1 MSAGTRPIVLVAAL
15 AIVAGLAVIV
25 IGRAELRTDMG
36 FFMPRAQ
43 NADAAFVLDQ
53 MRSGP
58 ASNIVMIRLS
68 GVPPATLARV
78 SDGLIKKIRG
88 DARFIFAANGRAI
101 IDRATLEW
109 LKRYRYVLNPEVSA
123 TEFEAK
129 SLRAS
134 LERVRSVL
142 ATSLGI
148 ANKDLLFDDP
158 TGRVQRILETYGAG
172 PTITLR
178 QGVWF
183 AKDGA
188 AALLVA
194 RTKATGFD
202 LDAQAEALSAIR
214 HWVAAAGSGKA
225 GPRVGLRVNMSG
237 PGVFAVAA
245 RDQIRADMVLLTS
258 AASILVLVI
267 LLAVMRSATTILALG
282 VPLVLG
288 IIAGIG
294 AVQLVFGNVHGITLT
309 FGATLLGIAID
320 YPLHLACHAAGQNNP
335 DAVARRIWPVL
346 RLSALTTSA
355 AFLPFVLSSFPGL
368 GQLGVMSM
376 VGLLVAAAATR
387 WLLPQ
392 FIRPRPRVFVPTLP
406 WHILSGGRRAR
417 VLQTVVLVLLA
428 GGVTWAEFSGARLW
442 EDNLARLSPLPAEQ
456 LRLDRALRAELHV
469 PDTRHM
475 IVIGGS
481 DVDDVLRKS
490 ERTAA
495 HLEQLRRGGSL
506 AAFEAPTNY
515 LPSAETQSR
524 RRAMLPME
532 DALRT
537 WLAMA
542 LDGLPFRK
550 DAFDGFLRDVAAA
563 RTGAP
568 ATLKTLPPTVAQRLD
583 AILFESQARW
593 YALIIFR
600 GGPIPVPALR
610 AAPALA
616 SVGARVLDLR
626 QEADAL
632 VTGYRQET
640 LNWLAIGG
648 ALSILVLGLGLQR
661 PRAVLGVIAPV
672 ALTVAAT
679 GTILVLL
686 GTPLSVFHLLALL
699 VVAGIGLD
707 YALFLQQ
714 HGQEDRDS
722 TTRAVTLCGL
732 TTVGVFAVLAFSS
745 VPVLHSIGFTVAL
758 GTALMLVVTRLFLAA
773 TD

>member
-1 MSAGTRPIVLVAAL
+1 MSAGTRPILLIAAL
-15 AIVAGLAVIV
+15 AVAAGLAAIV

-43 NADAAFVLDQ
+43 NVDAAFVLDQ

-68 GVPPATLARV
+68 GAPAAALARA
-78 SDGLIKKIRG
+78 SDRLRKQIRG
-88 DARFIFAANGRAI
+88 DARFIFVANGRAI
-101 IDRATLEW
+101 VDRASLAW
-109 LKRYRYVLNPEVSA
+109 LMRYRYVLNPEIGPA
-123 TEFEAK
+123 EFEAK

-134 LERVRSVL
+134 LERVKGVL

-158 TGRVQRILETYGAG
+158 TSRVRRIVETLGAG
-172 PTITLR
+172 RTIALR
-178 QGVWF
+178 HGVWF
-183 AKDGA
+183 SRDGA
-188 AALLVA
+188 SALLVA

-202 LDAQAEALSAIR
+202 LDAQADALDAIR
-214 HWVAAAGSGKA
+214 RWVAAPGGRSAA
-225 GPRVGLRVNMSG
+225 LRVDMSG

-245 RDQIRADMVLLTS
+245 RDQIRSDMVVLTT

-267 LLAVMRSATTILALG
+267 LLAVMRSATMIVALG

-288 IIAGIG
+288 IIGGIG
-294 AVQLVFGNVHGITLT
+294 AVQLIFGNVHGITLT

-320 YPLHLACHAAGQNNP
+320 YPLHMACHAAGRGNA

-368 GQLGVMSM
+368 AQLGVMSM

-387 WLLPQ
+387 WLLPRLIKPQ
-392 FIRPRPRVFVPTLP
+392 ARVFVPALP
-406 WHILSGGRRAR
+406 WRLLTGGRRAR
-417 VLQTVVLVLLA
+417 VLQASALILIA
-428 GGVTWAEFSGARLW
+428 GGAAWAAVSGARLW
-442 EDNLARLSPLPAEQ
+442 EDNLARLSPLPAKQ
-456 LRLDRALRAELHV
+456 LHLDRALRAQLNV

-475 IVIGGS
+475 IVIHGANAEA
-481 DVDDVLRKS
+481 VLQKS
-490 ERTAA
+490 ERVAA
-495 HLEQLRRGGSL
+495 HLNQLRRTGAL
-506 AAFEAPTNY
+506 AAFEAPSSY
-515 LPSAETQSR
+515 LPSVQTQLR
-524 RRAMLPME
+524 RRALLPDE
-532 DALRT
+532 AVLRQRLSTAL
-537 WLAMA
+537 A
-542 LDGLPFRK
+542 GLPFRK

-563 RTGAP
+563 RSGKP
-568 ATLKTLPPTVAQRLD
+568 ATPETLTETLSQRLN
-583 AILFESQARW
+583 AMLFESRGRW
-593 YALIIFR
+593 HAMIVFG
-600 GGPIPVPALR
+600 GGPIPVRELR

-616 SVGARVLDLR
+616 SAGGRLLDLK

-632 VTGYRQET
+632 VAGYRSET
-640 LNWLAIGG
+640 LSWLAIGG
-648 ALSILVLGLGLQR
+648 VLSILVLGIGLRR

-672 ALTVAAT
+672 ALTVTAT
-679 GTILVLL
+679 GSILILT

-714 HGQEDRDS
+714 HGDDGEDGDN

-745 VPVLHSIGFTVAL
+745 LPVLHSIGLTVAL
-758 GTALMLVVTRLFLAA
+758 GTALMLIVTRLFVAA